1 MEICTFSTVKGG
13 IGKTT
18 LSYNFGEYLA
28 KQGKKVLFL
37 DFDEQSSLSHI
48 YGITDQEGT
57 AADILDIDNTDG
69 SKVKIRNVNENIDLI
84 SGSTRLDTI
93 QSRINDHSNKNML
106 LFMWLSKYFDKFNL
120 DQYDYMIIDTHPD
133 VQTATKNAIIVS
145 DAVLSPVIPN
155 RMSFDSITEFN
166 TRVDNL
172 KKEAIDYNTGETFVT
187 AKFYLLANE
196 IKRNT
201 GLSRELVDTIKQD
214 ETGDKWIAVIPERE
228 LFNRSTSYKF
238 SIAEMEELANT
249 PVSQLDDK
257 LREDPEFMK
266 IKKYVDQQKPEYFKE
281 INDVFQKIAQKI

>member
-69 SKVKIRNVNENIDLI
+69 SNVKIRNVNKNIDLI

-106 LFMWLSKYFDKFNL
+106 LFMWLSKYYEPFNL

-166 TRVDNL
+166 TRVENL
-172 KKEAIDYNTGETFVT
+172 KKEAIDYNTGETFVN
-187 AKFYLLANE
+187 ANFYLVANE

-201 GLSRELVDTIKQD
+201 GLSRELIATIK
-214 ETGDKWIAVIPERE
+214 EEENSDKWIAVIPERE
-228 LFNRSTSYKF
+228 LFNRSTSYKL

-249 PVSQLDDK
+249 PNSELDDK
-257 LREDPEFMK
+257 LKNDSEFMK

-281 INDVFQKIAQKI
+281 INEVFEQIAKKI